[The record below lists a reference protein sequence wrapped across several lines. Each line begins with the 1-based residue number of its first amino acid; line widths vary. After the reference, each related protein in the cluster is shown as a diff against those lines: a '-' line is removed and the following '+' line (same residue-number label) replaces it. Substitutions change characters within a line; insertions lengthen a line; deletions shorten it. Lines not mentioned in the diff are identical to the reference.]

1 LVVCQDLLYFVVL
14 YLAAGDFTSVS
25 LRPNYA
31 PRLEDFYS
39 LGCFLGGV
47 GGRLGCLPME
57 YLELGH
63 DYVETD

>member
-1 LVVCQDLLYFVVL
+1 LVASNF
-14 YLAAGDFTSVS
+14 AALP
-25 LRPNYA
+25 LRPNHA

-47 GGRLGCLPME
+47 RRRLGCLPME